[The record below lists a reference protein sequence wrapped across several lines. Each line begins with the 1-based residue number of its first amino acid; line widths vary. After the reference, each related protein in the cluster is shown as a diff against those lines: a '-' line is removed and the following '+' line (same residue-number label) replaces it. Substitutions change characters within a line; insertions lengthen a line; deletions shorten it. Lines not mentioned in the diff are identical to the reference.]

1 MVDKINFANPVV
13 GSTPWGVNLNDTL
26 TAIKSSIG
34 DITSVAVTTAD
45 VTLSTAEGRNL
56 ALSVNSGGQS
66 ITAGSKLFLPSGA
79 VGFWVVKN
87 ASNSGGADLAIYNNV
102 ANDYVS
108 LKAGATYLIYSDG
121 TNVYLVD
128 NNSLAKSG
136 GTMTGALALPANGLN
151 VGSGQ
156 LQVTGGDVTSSGNFS
171 GVNITASGTVTGAT
185 LSGALGGSNIT
196 NATIGATKLS
206 GAQTGS
212 APIFGVRAWANV
224 NGSGTG
230 SPSLIASGNISSVSR
245 TSALY
250 TLTFT
255 TAMPNENYA
264 VVATQFSSGGNN
276 FIRAQEFTTASFKVK
291 TLNSSGGDSDS
302 DFTVIVVG

>member
-1 MVDKINFANPVV
+1 MVNKIYWPNPTA
-13 GSTPWGVNLNDTL
+13 GTTPWDGALNDTL
-26 TAIKSSIG
+26 TAIKNASG
-34 DITSVAVTTAD
+34 AITSVTVTSTD
-45 VTLSTAEGRNL
+45 VTLTSDQGSNL
-56 ALSVNSGGQS
+56 TLSVGGS
-66 ITAGSKLFLPSGA
+66 ITNNAKLILPSGA

-87 ASNSGGADLAIYNNV
+87 ASTGNDLTIYNNV

-108 LKAGATYLIYSDG
+108 LKTGATYLIYSDG
-121 TNVYLVD
+121 TSVYLVD

-156 LQVTGGDVTSSGNFS
+156 LQVTGGNVTSSGNFS

-185 LSGALGGSNIT
+185 LSGSLGGSNIT
-196 NATIGATKLS
+196 DATIGAAKLS

-224 NGSGTG
+224 NGVGSG

-245 TSALY
+245 NSALY

-255 TAMPNENYA
+255 TAMPNANYA
-264 VVATQFSSGGNN
+264 VMAMPLSTGGNN
-276 FIRAQEFTTASFKVK
+276 FMRTQEFTTASFKVK
-291 TLNSSGGDSDS
+291 TMNSSGGDVDS